1 MSVSSDNNSV
11 PYSGRMLRM
20 MLRILMKMM
29 MMLKLWIR
37 VVVITRVYIT

>member
-29 MMLKLWIR
+29 MLILRIR